1 MIHEN
6 FHTKHRVHSARCTHT
21 YITQLYITSIQPVNK
36 AVEHLMNSTPV
47 FGRGRKKEKEK
58 KAVNTYLIKNSKGGW
73 EGWGAGVLSQAVGRT
88 GRSIMSQSILCNYF
102 KVCTKFTLEGA
113 E

>member
-1 MIHEN
+1 M
-6 FHTKHRVHSARCTHT
+6 
-21 YITQLYITSIQPVNK
+21 SIQPVNK
-36 AVEHLMNSTPV
+36 AVKHLIDSTPV
-47 FGRGRKKEKEK
+47 WGGGGGGGGKKK
-58 KAVNTYLIKNSKGGW
+58 KAVNAYLIKNSKGW
-73 EGWGAGVLSQAVGRT
+73 WGALSQAVGRN

>member
-1 MIHEN
+1 M
-6 FHTKHRVHSARCTHT
+6 
-21 YITQLYITSIQPVNK
+21 SIQPAIK
-36 AVEHLMNSTPV
+36 AAEHLISSTPILETK
-47 FGRGRKKEKEK
+47 R
-58 KAVNTYLIKNSKGGW
+58 KAVNAYLIKSSKGVG
-73 EGWGAGVLSQAVGRT
+73 GRRSLSQAVGRN